1 MIALGGFRLARLRSA
16 ATKLPLSPAQ
26 SGDSVAALR
35 KLLLIAAIVAGALA
49 PFSGSP
55 YRTAPQQLD
64 VQRLAA
70 AVAAEEDHVTAI
82 ELARWIHDRKPGLRV
97 VDLRGATEF
106 AAYHVPSAENVPL
119 QSLVAAPFP
128 KSETLVLIS
137 DGGAHAAQAWVF
149 LQALGYRDVY
159 FLRGGLQE
167 WLDDVMNPSRA
178 TPDLAELS
186 RYFGGSPRSDREV
199 GLDVRPIVPLPARE
213 RVAAMRRRG
222 C

>member
-1 MIALGGFRLARLRSA
+1 MRRALL
-16 ATKLPLSPAQ
+16 
-26 SGDSVAALR
+26 V
-35 KLLLIAAIVAGALA
+35 AAIVAGALA
-49 PFSGSP
+49 PFAGSP
-55 YRTAPQQLD
+55 YRTSSQLD

-70 AVAAEEDHVTAI
+70 AVEREEDHVTAL

-128 KSETLVLIS
+128 KSDTLVLIS

-167 WLDDVMNPSRA
+167 WLDDVMSPSRA

-186 RYFGGSPRSDREV
+186 RYFGGSPRSE
-199 GLDVRPIVPLPARE
+199 RPLVPLPARE
-213 RVAAMRRRG
+213 RIAAMRRRG

>member
-1 MIALGGFRLARLRSA
+1 MRRA
-16 ATKLPLSPAQ
+16 
-26 SGDSVAALR
+26 
-35 KLLLIAAIVAGALA
+35 LLIVAVVAGALA
-49 PFSGSP
+49 PFAGGID
-55 YRTAPQQLD
+55 RTAPRLD
-64 VQRLAA
+64 VQRLAE
-70 AVAAEEDHVTAI
+70 AVVAEEDHVTAI
-82 ELARWIHDRKPGLRV
+82 ELARWIRDRKPRLRV
-97 VDLRGATEF
+97 VDLRDASAF

-119 QSLVAAPFP
+119 QSLVAAQLP
-128 KSETLVLIS
+128 KNDTVVLIS

-167 WLDDVMNPSRA
+167 WLDDVMNPASA

-186 RYFGGSPRSDREV
+186 RYFGGAPRAV
-199 GLDVRPIVPLPARE
+199 APAGALPAND